1 MATQPTDHSTDPT
14 PDTGQTPKRKTIAA
28 STVGLSLT
36 ISDKALKEFDRIQ
49 EETIKAAEKDQKF
62 SWR

>member
-1 MATQPTDHSTDPT
+1 MPPKPADHSVAPT
-14 PDTGQTPKRKTIAA
+14 PDTGQAPKRKTIAA
-28 STVGLSLT
+28 SRVGLSLT
-36 ISDKALKEFDRIQ
+36 ISDKALKDFDRIQ